1 MKRNQTAYVIL
12 GLLSIESNQS
22 GYDIHKTIEGS
33 VSYFWGESYGQIY
46 PTLKRL
52 AAEGLIEPGKSTSS
66 ARPQRRQYCLTDA
79 GRARL
84 QEWLAGP
91 FSGGSPPRLASRS
104 GTFASF
110 RTSSGACSPPC
121 WRLKLSVARV
131 TGIILTSHSGC

>member
-12 GLLSIESNQS
+12 GLLSIEPNQS

-66 ARPQRRQYCLTDA
+66 ARPQRRKYCLTDA

-84 QEWLAGP
+84 QEWLAVP
-91 FSGGSPPRLASRS
+91 YRDDPPRNEFLLQRFLCREAPASVSLRHI
-104 GTFASF
+104 
-110 RTSSGACSPPC
+110 R
-121 WRLKLSVARV
+121 
-131 TGIILTSHSGC
+131 GC